1 MQGVAFLPCPKLDDS
16 LVAEIFDQP
25 FQNFASQS
33 LARHFAAAEEDGCLH
48 LVAIFEEAN
57 HVIFF
62 GLVVV
67 IVDVDAE
74 LHFLDDD
81 PCLFLLGL
89 AVLLFL
95 LVEKLAVI
103 HNAADRRLR
112 RRRNLNQVEPFLFC
126 ELERLE
132 GWNDA
137 ELLAQIIDYTNFAS
151 PDALIGANEAFID
164 TILRCTEIA
173 RL

>member
-1 MQGVAFLPCPKLDDS
+1 MQGIAFLPCPKLDDS

-25 FQNFASQS
+25 FQNFASQT

-57 HVIFF
+57 HVIFL

-81 PCLFLLGL
+81 SRLFFL
-89 AVLLFL
+89 ASRSF
-95 LVEKLAVI
+95 
-103 HNAADRRLR
+103 
-112 RRRNLNQVEPFLFC
+112 FSS
-126 ELERLE
+126 
-132 GWNDA
+132 W
-137 ELLAQIIDYTNFAS
+137 
-151 PDALIGANEAFID
+151 
-164 TILRCTEIA
+164 
-173 RL
+173 